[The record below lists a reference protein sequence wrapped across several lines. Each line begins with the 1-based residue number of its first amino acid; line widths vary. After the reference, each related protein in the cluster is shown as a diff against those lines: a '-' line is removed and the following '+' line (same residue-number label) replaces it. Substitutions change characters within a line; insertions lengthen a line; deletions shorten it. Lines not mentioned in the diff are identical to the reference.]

1 MTTNAELVKA
11 TNNTMKRAHR
21 SSRQSFVREYRILIR
36 NEYSGLLVV
45 GDAVR
50 RRPYSVLLFD
60 EMEKAHR
67 GLIVLSIHKHLNVS

>member
-36 NEYSGLLVV
+36 NEYSGLL
-45 GDAVR
+45 
-50 RRPYSVLLFD
+50 SVFFNQGHPPSQRLRFETFSEGLF
-60 EMEKAHR
+60 ESEREKII
-67 GLIVLSIHKHLNVS
+67 GFQT

>member
-45 GDAVR
+45 GDG
-50 RRPYSVLLFD
+50 PKETLLG
-60 EMEKAHR
+60 ATLR
-67 GLIVLSIHKHLNVS
+67 